1 MLQEH
6 VCTAECGEGGA
17 VARVPDRPRAHVQQV
32 QEEDRQEVPGGRT
45 VRHVH
50 LQQVSTV
57 LYVSQM
63 KLSWKLLKICKE
75 ISLNGQSTY
84 VDTASTLISPHV
96 LPVFLLLAGP
106 LRKCPPVPSSIIRPY
121 HSAASHPTLL
131 HHHTLPFCIITPYT
145 LLHHHTLPSCIIT
158 PYTLLHHHTLPS
170 CITTLTV
177 LLCCREMA
185 MVRYIGHTDFA
196 PGIWIGLELKNP
208 KGKSHSHLLTYIQ

>member
-57 LYVSQM
+57 LYLSQM

-75 ISLNGQSTY
+75 ISLFVG
-84 VDTASTLISPHV
+84 I
-96 LPVFLLLAGP
+96 LAIFE
-106 LRKCPPVPSSIIRPY
+106 LF
-121 HSAASHPTLL
+121 
-131 HHHTLPFCIITPYT
+131 FCIWFFPQNN
-145 LLHHHTLPSCIIT
+145 L
-158 PYTLLHHHTLPS
+158 
-170 CITTLTV
+170 
-177 LLCCREMA
+177 
-185 MVRYIGHTDFA
+185 
-196 PGIWIGLELKNP
+196 
-208 KGKSHSHLLTYIQ
+208 

>member
-1 MLQEH
+1 MNYILYTEFVKSGTIRPAAEYLSVLQEH

-17 VARVPDRPRAHVQQV
+17 VARVPDRARAHVQQV
-32 QEEDRQEVPGGRT
+32 QEEDGQEVPGGGT

-63 KLSWKLLKICKE
+63 KLSWKLPKICKE

-84 VDTASTLISPHV
+84 VDTVSTLISPYV

-145 LLHHHTLPSCIIT
+145 LLHHHTLPSCI
-158 PYTLLHHHTLPS
+158 
-170 CITTLTV
+170 TTLTV
-177 LLCCREMA
+177 AVVLQGNGNGSLHRSHGLCP
-185 MVRYIGHTDFA
+185 RYLDWTGA
-196 PGIWIGLELKNP
+196 QE
-208 KGKSHSHLLTYIQ
+208 SQR